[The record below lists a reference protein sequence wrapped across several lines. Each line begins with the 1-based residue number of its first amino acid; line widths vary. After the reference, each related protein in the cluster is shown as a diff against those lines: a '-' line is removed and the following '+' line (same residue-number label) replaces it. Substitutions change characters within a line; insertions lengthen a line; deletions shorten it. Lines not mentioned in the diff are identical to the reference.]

1 MLCLGKGVISK
12 KLWCFVA
19 GEEKQM
25 FGLST
30 ELIAKDK
37 LAAVKRCDILIV
49 SPSSEQIGF
58 ALMKGLNTGSQL
70 VTSY

>member
-1 MLCLGKGVISK
+1 
-12 KLWCFVA
+12 
-19 GEEKQM
+19 M

-30 ELIAKDK
+30 ELIAKAK
-37 LAAVKRCDILIV
+37 LATVKIFDILFV